1 LNGIQNQKNKME
13 NNNEKRDITT
23 YTLSEL
29 EEAFNNESLMT
40 DYDFSQDDELTPF
53 KLWLTT
59 RLKRNKNKNEKI

>member
-1 LNGIQNQKNKME
+1 ME

-29 EEAFNNESLMT
+29 EEAFNQGILYANNESFMT